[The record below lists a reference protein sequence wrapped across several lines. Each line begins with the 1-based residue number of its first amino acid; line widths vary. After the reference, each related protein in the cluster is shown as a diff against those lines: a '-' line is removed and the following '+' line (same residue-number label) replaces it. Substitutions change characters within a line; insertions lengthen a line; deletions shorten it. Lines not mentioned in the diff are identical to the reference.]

1 MDSKTALEST
11 FKEAYNL
18 MKNDDD
24 EQILETL
31 SHFKKFFSRSCNW
44 KDKIKLPKLEIHQSG
59 NLLSTHLAQ

>member
-31 SHFKKFFSRSCNW
+31 SHFKKFFSRSCKW
-44 KDKIKLPKLEIHQSG
+44 KDKIKLPKLEIH
-59 NLLSTHLAQ
+59 

>member
-31 SHFKKFFSRSCNW
+31 SHFKKFF
-44 KDKIKLPKLEIHQSG
+44 
-59 NLLSTHLAQ
+59 